1 MTKLDLSYIGP
12 LLKEARISA
21 GLTQEK
27 LAEKIGITPRFL
39 MGIENEGRTLS
50 LDTFLL
56 ITRAL
61 GLPGDIVIYPEQNY
75 SDKESSHMLH
85 MFQSLNQ
92 RDKKIILSMMQ
103 EMLQSR

>member
-1 MTKLDLSYIGP
+1 MTKPDISYIGP

-21 GLTQEK
+21 GMTQEK
-27 LAEKIGITPRFL
+27 LAERVGITPRFL
-39 MGIENEGRTLS
+39 MGIENEGRALS

-61 GLPGDIVIYPEQNY
+61 HLPGDIVLYPEQNY

-85 MFQSLNQ
+85 MFQTLNQ
-92 RDKKIILSMMQ
+92 RDRKIILSMMQ
-103 EMLQSR
+103 EMVNNR